1 MLPHFSHQIPVPFNT
16 NSVNIGPHSNN
27 ILRGLDT
34 VVKSEA
40 ISDRLEITELSD
52 HEGEFD
58 SSHPSAIFVKSSTQN
73 GHSNGDHVPS
83 KHQST
88 RHNQQLPSHLRRQQA
103 NSSGGNQNKK
113 GGNNIFDM
121 PSGLY

>member
-1 MLPHFSHQIPVPFNT
+1 MRLCITISEAILGRV
-16 NSVNIGPHSNN
+16 NN
-27 ILRGLDT
+27 IRPSIT
-34 VVKSEA
+34 KSEA

-52 HEGEFD
+52 HEDEFD
-58 SSHPSAIFVKSSTQN
+58 SSHPSAIFSKSSTQN
-73 GHSNGDHVPS
+73 GQSNGDHITS

-88 RHNQQLPSHLRRQQA
+88 RHNKQLPSHLRRHQPT
-103 NSSGGNQNKK
+103 NSGGIQNKK